1 MTETNG
7 PARPTPAYRPPYDE
21 LFIYYLEGRVAES
34 ALTAIPAYIGTWE
47 EENSSFIFFST
58 AAEAVIDGVL
68 QSQPSL
74 TLIDRYQ
81 MRYEDWQG
89 GRVAAFRSGR
99 FYVQPPWECAGA
111 ERPAAGPRRA
121 DEIALTLD
129 PGVVFGTGTHPTTR
143 DCLTALETLY
153 NNTPIET
160 VLDLGTGTGIL
171 AIAAARL
178 GSRRVVAVD
187 FNRLAVQ
194 TARHNIHLNRVGHRV
209 LPVQGRAEQL
219 LASPAALVVA
229 NIHYDVMQWLLQHPG
244 FWEKR
249 HWILSGLLRSQAR
262 EVENLID
269 GRRGRIVKRWTH
281 DHIWHTYLGTNL
293 LDGIAGGGL

>member
-1 MTETNG
+1 MIETNG

-99 FYVQPPWECAGA
+99 FHVQPPWESAGA
-111 ERPAAGPRRA
+111 ERPPAGPRRA

-143 DCLTALETLY
+143 DCLAALETLY
-153 NNTPIET
+153 GNTPIEI

-194 TARHNIHLNRVGHRV
+194 TARRNIHLNRVGDRV

-219 LASPAALVVA
+219 VASPADLVVA

-262 EVENLID
+262 EVENLLD
-269 GRRGRIVKRWTH
+269 GQRGRIVKRWTH
-281 DHIWHTYLGTNL
+281 DHIWHTYLGTNV
-293 LDGIAGGGL
+293 LD

>member
-34 ALTAIPAYIGTWE
+34 ALAAIPAYIGTWE

-89 GRVAAFRSGR
+89 GRVESFRSGR
-99 FYVQPPWECAGA
+99 FLVQPPWESAAA

-143 DCLTALETLY
+143 DCLAALETLY
-153 NNTPIET
+153 GNTPIEI

-194 TARHNIHLNRVGHRV
+194 TARHNIHLNRVGDRV

-219 LASPAALVVA
+219 VASPADLVVA

-262 EVENLID
+262 EVENLLD

-281 DHIWHTYLGTNL
+281 DHIWYTYLGKNV
-293 LDGIAGGGL
+293 LD

>member
-1 MTETNG
+1 
-7 PARPTPAYRPPYDE
+7 
-21 LFIYYLEGRVAES
+21 
-34 ALTAIPAYIGTWE
+34 
-47 EENSSFIFFST
+47 
-58 AAEAVIDGVL
+58 
-68 QSQPSL
+68 
-74 TLIDRYQ
+74 

-99 FYVQPPWECAGA
+99 FHVQPPWESAGA
-111 ERPAAGPRRA
+111 ERPAAGPRHA

-143 DCLTALETLY
+143 DCLAALETLY
-153 NNTPIET
+153 GKTLIET

-171 AIAAARL
+171 AIAAAL
-178 GSRRVVAVD
+178 SGSRRVVAVD

-194 TARHNIHLNRVGHRV
+194 TARHNIHLNRVGDRV

-219 LASPAALVVA
+219 VASPADLVVA

-281 DHIWHTYLGTNL
+281 DHIWYTYLGNNV
-293 LDGIAGGGL
+293 LD

>member
-7 PARPTPAYRPPYDE
+7 PVRPIGAYAPPYDE
-21 LFIYYLEGRVAES
+21 LFIYYLEGRVSES
-34 ALTAIPAYIGTWE
+34 ALTELPAYIGTWVE
-47 EENSSFIFFST
+47 EDSSFVFFST

-89 GRVAAFRSGR
+89 GRIAAFRSGR
-99 FYVQPPWECAGA
+99 FHVQPPWENADA
-111 ERPAAGPRRA
+111 QKSAAGPRRA

-143 DCLTALETLY
+143 DCLAALETLY
-153 NNTPIET
+153 GKTPIET

-171 AIAAARL
+171 AIAAACL
-178 GSRRVVAVD
+178 GSRHVVAVD
-187 FNRLAVQ
+187 YNRLAVQ
-194 TARHNIHLNRVGHRV
+194 TARHNIRLNRVGDRV

-219 LASPAALVVA
+219 VASPADLVIA

-244 FWEKR
+244 FLEKR
-249 HWILSGLLRSQAR
+249 HWILSGLLRSQSR
-262 EVENLID
+262 EVEDLLG
-269 GRRGRIVKRWTH
+269 GRSGGIVKRWTH
-281 DHIWHTYLGTNL
+281 DHIWYTYLGTNG
-293 LDGIAGGGL
+293 LDRIA